1 MYNMSFRRII
11 NMDLL
16 MLEIMQGLSGAVA
29 IALSI
34 PITALLASRVL
45 GGAHHGDNTH
55 RAGQDA

>member
-1 MYNMSFRRII
+1 MSFRRII

-45 GGAHHGDNTH
+45 GGAPSAD
-55 RAGQDA
+55 R